1 MNVLHKDIILHTISL
16 PKQAKGGVL
25 DQKPCAAS
33 CYYIF
38 VGEKVKASRAAL
50 HDTHEGG
57 VCLFGVWIDG
67 RPRQGDKVNFLNQ
80 DCLGVSGVE
89 RRDS

>member
-1 MNVLHKDIILHTISL
+1 MNVLHKDILHTISL
-16 PKQAKGGVL
+16 PKQAEGGVL
-25 DQKPCAAS
+25 DQKSCAAS

-57 VCLFGVWIDG
+57 SLPFRSVDRWQADI
-67 RPRQGDKVNFLNQ
+67 
-80 DCLGVSGVE
+80 
-89 RRDS
+89 RR